1 MEKMKISIEF
11 SSIRD
16 LLLEMPKFAQ
26 LIAGAGSFEE
36 RAAAAL
42 EGEQHVIKVTPK
54 DGAPL
59 TEEEQEKILQAVS
72 DQITKASQDDEN
84 AAPESPKKKPKKNT
98 DKAKKSETEAEST
111 PDEAPAGASETE
123 ARAVLNGLVKS
134 RGNAAV
140 KLVFKKLGVSNFG
153 DLKEASRYAEALTLA
168 GWVNDMGDDEYEAAL
183 KDAGIKG
190 GKK

>member
-1 MEKMKISIEF
+1 MKISIEF

-42 EGEQHVIKVTPK
+42 EGERHVIKVTPK
-54 DGAPL
+54 DGVPF

-72 DQITKASQDDEN
+72 DQIKEAPQADEEP
-84 AAPESPKKKPKKNT
+84 APEAPKEKAKKNT
-98 DKAKKSETEAEST
+98 AAAKKPEKAESGDA
-111 PDEAPAGASETE
+111 PEATETQT
-123 ARAVLNGLVKS
+123 RAVLNGLVKS

-153 DLKEASRYAEALTLA
+153 DLKEESRYAEALTLA
-168 GWVNDMGDDEYEAAL
+168 GWVNDMEDDEYEAAL
-183 KDAGIKG
+183 KEAGIKG